1 MPADPPL
8 DENGLF
14 ARLRGLG
21 IAFENREH
29 APLRTVAESRALRG
43 TIPGA
48 HVKNLFLR
56 DKKRRFFLV
65 TVGEE
70 RTVDLRALRRAVGAR
85 GNLSFGDE
93 AALRGRLGVAPG
105 AVTPFAVAND
115 PEGLVTMVLERALA
129 GAGLVSAHP
138 LRNDMTTTLAAA
150 DLLRFLE
157 AEGHPPLLVDLPGSP
172 G

>member
-14 ARLRGLG
+14 TRLRRLG

-29 APLRTVAESRALRG
+29 APLRTVEESRALRG
-43 TIPGA
+43 SIPGA

-70 RTVDLRALRRAVGAR
+70 RKVDLKELRHVIGAR
-85 GNLSFGDE
+85 GNLSFGDRD
-93 AALRGRLGVAPG
+93 ALRERLGVAPG

-115 PEGLVTMVLERALA
+115 PGNRVTMVLERALA
-129 GAGLVSAHP
+129 GAGRVSAHP
-138 LRNDMTTTLAAA
+138 LRNDMTTTVAAA

-157 AEGHPPLLVDLPGSP
+157 AEGHPPLLVDLPAA
-172 G
+172 

>member
-14 ARLRGLG
+14 ARFQELG

-29 APLRTVAESRALRG
+29 PPLHTVSESQALRG

-70 RTVDLRALRRAVGAR
+70 RAVDLRELRHAIGAR
-85 GNLSFGDE
+85 GNLSFGD
-93 AALRGRLGVAPG
+93 ADALRGMLGVLPG

-115 PEGLVTMVLERALA
+115 PENLVTMVLERALA
-129 GAGLVSAHP
+129 GAERVSAHP

-150 DLLRFLE
+150 DLVRFLE
-157 AEGHPPLLVDLPGSP
+157 AEGHPPLLVDLPG